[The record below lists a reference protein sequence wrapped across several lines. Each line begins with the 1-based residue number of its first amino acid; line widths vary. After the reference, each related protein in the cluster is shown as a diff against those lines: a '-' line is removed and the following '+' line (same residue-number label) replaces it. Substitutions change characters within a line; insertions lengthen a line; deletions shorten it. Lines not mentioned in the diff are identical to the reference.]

1 MTSFKPGD
9 RVTDGKRIGT
19 VVACGIT
26 ERAEHVV
33 CVEYCLP
40 LRPQFTHESVAK
52 TNLRPAWQ
60 ECKDCEGDGFAPNA
74 CDDCPTC
81 KGTGRINRTGPYRL
95 ANGEWSDGVNRS
107 GRIDNYDRGKASPD
121 RWVTAK
127 HPKMWDDAPCWYSMR
142 GPDNSTPKYFDT
154 HAEAIDYA
162 HKKAREV
169 TG

>member
-1 MTSFKPGD
+1 MTDFKPGD

-19 VVACGIT
+19 V
-26 ERAEHVV
+26 ERVSNLGSVLVSHR
-33 CVEYCLP
+33 P
-40 LRPQFTHESVAK
+40 LNVLFWRSPA
-52 TNLRPAWQ
+52 NLRPAWQ
-60 ECKDCEGDGFAPNA
+60 ECRDCGGTGDDRMDFN
-74 CDDCPTC
+74 CPTC
-81 KGTGRINRTGPYRL
+81 DGAGRINRTGPYRL
-95 ANGEWSDGVNRS
+95 GSGEWSDGVDRS
-107 GRIDNYDRGKASPD
+107 GRIDNYNRGKASPD

-142 GPDNSTPKYFDT
+142 GPDNSTPRYFDT